1 VLGWLGWLGAAAP
14 LVCVTTGAV
23 DATGAAAGA
32 DELDVTAGGGAGAGG
47 GAAEAIDG

>member
-23 DATGAAAGA
+23 EATGAAAGA
-32 DELDVTAGGGAGAGG
+32 DELDVTADGGAGAGV
-47 GAAEAIDG
+47 AAADVIAD